1 MYGILLRHLFLCCSS
16 CVDHAIF
23 IMAVVNIFLL
33 GNKLLLISSDKY
45 FESFFRVANRLHGV
59 SLHSLLERGD
69 FLNIDISQGSIAT

>member
-45 FESFFRVANRLHGV
+45 FESFFLVAKTYTAFRYT
-59 SLHSLLERGD
+59 HSLSVAI
-69 FLNIDISQGSIAT
+69 F